1 MINFFDLVYNVR
13 KKFENVSELEYVN
26 EQSNKIQSFA
36 DDEWDGADD
45 TIDVNAIGKLFQECE
60 VLDVYKMDR
69 MFHYLDELDPNGFV
83 AVNDF
88 VADVYSKIAGFKF
101 DDQEK
106 FETYRLFLSMLKK
119 TRGSVVRGT
128 IPEIDED
135 KDLVDDETVRTF
147 MDSFD
152 ELIKLPD
159 DEHSLYNLL
168 HFVYENN
175 FNSLNSELME
185 RKDDKTKDIPN
196 DLKVVV
202 PVLEAMYKQ
211 KKFMKGLKNDLYDI
225 IVHPDDCESDTDYID
240 RIEKANKVV
249 KVVKYDLSKIRE
261 AVSNLDAVSNDKKIF
276 IHQMDGIVES
286 EKTFKMAAPDAA
298 AILKDG
304 ATIASAYAEIN
315 NVDGEGNLKSKKIK
329 NDADMKKVQDGL
341 NAAINYA
348 LKAAADKVYNFEKDI
363 IIFNELIQDDFKI
376 QVLASNRTP
385 ESFSIAVNLLET
397 IDKWKAFIK
406 QGVYRY
412 GFGDNLLKDINE
424 RTADLY
430 EKANPKYQYL
440 TKEATADVIT
450 IISKI
455 DVKSGRAL
463 DSFDSIKKFL
473 KNLTRWSDGQK
484 MKGVIEVL
492 RYLQSFFQ
500 TPFSGKVDL
509 AQGKML
515 NKYYD
520 AACTLIYFKDK
531 SLGEAYEADV
541 ETMLFEGHVLFEE
554 NNWTEY
560 FKKALDKFKAYADTD
575 DERPSKEKNIVTYVA
590 DNEDNFD
597 MSSVNDDSGSKD
609 KEKKEEEK
617 SDEKYDESKSEIEKL
632 RKELAQKVEELK
644 EINNSLEQEREEN
657 ETPIKQTVEM
667 IQKEI
672 DSLQNR
678 LNSLGSKTAPEE
690 TTSSVLAKS
699 GN

>member
-13 KKFENVSELEYVN
+13 KKFDDVSELEYVN
-26 EQSNKIQSFA
+26 EQSNKIQAFA
-36 DDEWDGADD
+36 DDEWDGAND
-45 TIDVNAIGKLFQECE
+45 TIDANAIGKLFYECG
-60 VLDVYKMDR
+60 VFDVYKMDK
-69 MFHYLDELDPNGFV
+69 MFRYLDELDPNSFV

-88 VADVYSKIAGFKF
+88 VADVYSKIARFKF

-175 FNSLNSELME
+175 FNTLNFELMKP
-185 RKDDKTKDIPN
+185 KDDKTKAIPN

-211 KKFMKGLKNDLYDI
+211 KKFMNGLKNDLYDI

-240 RIEKANKVV
+240 RIEKANKAV

-286 EKTFKMAAPDAA
+286 EKIFKKAAPDAA

-315 NVDGEGNLKSKKIK
+315 NVDREGNLKSKKIK

-348 LKAAADKVYNFEKDI
+348 LNVAADKVYNFEKDI
-363 IIFNELIQDDFKI
+363 IVFNELIQDDFKI
-376 QVLASNRTP
+376 QVLGSNRNP
-385 ESFSIAVNLLET
+385 ESFSIVVNLLET

-406 QGVYRY
+406 
-412 GFGDNLLKDINE
+412 
-424 RTADLY
+424 
-430 EKANPKYQYL
+430 
-440 TKEATADVIT
+440 
-450 IISKI
+450 
-455 DVKSGRAL
+455 
-463 DSFDSIKKFL
+463 
-473 KNLTRWSDGQK
+473 
-484 MKGVIEVL
+484 
-492 RYLQSFFQ
+492 
-500 TPFSGKVDL
+500 
-509 AQGKML
+509 
-515 NKYYD
+515 
-520 AACTLIYFKDK
+520 
-531 SLGEAYEADV
+531 
-541 ETMLFEGHVLFEE
+541 
-554 NNWTEY
+554 
-560 FKKALDKFKAYADTD
+560 
-575 DERPSKEKNIVTYVA
+575 
-590 DNEDNFD
+590 
-597 MSSVNDDSGSKD
+597 
-609 KEKKEEEK
+609 
-617 SDEKYDESKSEIEKL
+617 
-632 RKELAQKVEELK
+632 
-644 EINNSLEQEREEN
+644 
-657 ETPIKQTVEM
+657 
-667 IQKEI
+667 
-672 DSLQNR
+672 
-678 LNSLGSKTAPEE
+678 
-690 TTSSVLAKS
+690 
-699 GN
+699 